1 MANPVNDRDL
11 LLQGATSRV
20 VDVTLPANVVPPA
33 LKAVTLSAPSSI
45 FRVAT
50 DGTSSPAAIVLAAN
64 LRAIAGAPT
73 MTWSVTPVGAATL
86 TGSTYGVRTLA
97 FANMAQDYCTI
108 RVEVNDGGMIYF
120 AELSFSKVRDG
131 SSGVPGRRG
140 SISTAR
146 AVTGAT
152 WSDAQALQA
161 LADLGISTP
170 LATDTVT
177 LYNASVSYAEM
188 RRYDGTAWVAAPASL
203 PGSALMDGSLGLTK
217 FASGLEPVKIVA
229 SLPTSKVSSAVFL
242 TTDSKLYRWN
252 GSAYTADVD
261 GADIVAN
268 SITSGQIQAGAV
280 TADELAASAVTAD
293 KLAARAVTADKL
305 TAGAVTTEKLLV
317 TGLGMAL
324 NPDPNTQDITAWTG
338 TGLSIIADATSPSG
352 GSALECVGF
361 GATVLSQKFPID
373 PTKNYKARLW
383 TKQQSGSSTSYGTVA
398 FYDASGAVISGTS
411 NGAGWP
417 GKGSYHYFGLVNGN
431 LPAAWTEYSISF
443 GPDETAVLPSN
454 ARFMAVGVL
463 SNYTGSGVQRLSAP
477 LVHLKTTGDMVVD
490 GSLMARHIDTEGLTI
505 KQNGQV
511 ILGAGT
517 SLPSQFVMPDGGWL
531 NSNLVPSID
540 AAATTAIWSNVSGTG
555 RPADGATAGSNLIK
569 KSVFTDGSMG
579 GWNANLACAGCY
591 GGASE
596 IQTTSRDTLEI
607 DNIFVVTPGETLY
620 AAGDVYTLN
629 SDYGATVGAAFIDA
643 AGNYISWQGAGKGP
657 REPWSRVYGT
667 LIAPA
672 NAVFG
677 IPWIQINGPGGEV
690 LPYVAYSRLYLG
702 RQQEGA
708 TVGAPTGTYVGDTLA
723 QNVESLAGAQ
733 VKADAAAN
741 WAISA
746 AQTYAAAQA
755 ELARINANAHA
766 DGIVTAAEQ
775 RSINDASAK
784 AEAARVAAV
793 NAAAADATAKASVA
807 AIGDNLFVGNLA
819 NVTGAALGA
828 GISVTEQTD
837 PRGGATAVNVLLPN
851 PLSYVYYK
859 IFNQEGRAPG
869 WYVIS
874 LKLLVAAG
882 MSIVV
887 SATDASSWDLSEY
900 KVATT
905 TSTTPTWV
913 TCVIRQYVG
922 ANSNGLDV
930 VIGAYHKG
938 APISSVPSY
947 TVVRVADLYVYAD
960 RYEGDVNATNGA
972 DWNSNLVN
980 KPKTFIVRA
989 TGGSASSTPESWW
1002 TGLRDAD
1009 TGTVFMYPGRSYI
1022 LMDFDRLGNP
1032 VGSGVYDVYGSGEYG
1047 GKTGQ
1052 DLANDLNWIATNR
1065 KGNIVVVFTADEP
1078 CNNRMSY
1085 GLPDAMYRCGAS
1097 KAIFGSSSF
1106 RFRGAYIL
1114 VGVAGCGEGNGAE
1127 IYAGAV
1133 DSDPNAWCEL
1143 TFSIQNGSLNVSGTT
1158 GSPKSVKDFDY
1169 TGALDANNT
1178 YLSGGAIYGVS
1189 GEPGTSVSNGLI
1201 GINASGELY
1210 GAGAG
1215 NGIKISNNQVY
1226 ISDGSIYGIGGGA
1239 GTKIDNSYQ
1248 AIGQNLIPNSDQ
1260 THTPCFGGL
1269 YNPNSATIE
1278 HVNSYASDRW
1288 GVDNYVISGSTTRN
1302 LSARQLGVA
1311 SGGDYGIAF
1320 DSYPT
1325 GGWGR
1330 DFGIPVV
1337 AGTRYMFSCYFASHR
1352 CRFNIGIGFWDA
1364 AGNSISYAEGVAA
1377 GPTESAANSL
1387 ERYIRVSVAAV
1398 APSGAVTVTAH
1409 IRKYNSFSWAG
1420 DSYIWYA
1427 APMLEAVSANATE
1440 PSPYMPGPAGNT
1452 RQLGY
1457 VGDLNATVGAPAG
1470 TYVGS
1475 TPAQNVESQAG
1486 AQARADAAANWAVST
1501 AQTYAAA
1508 KADLAR
1514 INAEAHADGQV
1525 SAAEQ
1530 RAIADAS
1537 NKAEAARVA
1546 AVNAAA
1552 ADATAKANVAATT
1565 ANWSGVAQRPMD
1577 ISNLIRKGTFDDG
1590 QPGAWSYAGI
1600 ENRINGGMPY
1610 AKNIYFHTRDNLEN
1624 GSDFPV
1630 TPGETIYAAAWFE
1643 TQGITDY
1650 PCYLGLRVSDAF
1662 GNVVQWLAIAGI
1674 SPNTG
1679 WRYVTGSGVI
1689 AANAASA
1696 APWVQMAGF
1705 DFPANYQWLR
1715 ASGLW
1720 LGRHAPGATVGAP
1733 AGTYV
1738 GDTLAQ
1744 NVESQSGAQYRADVA
1759 RAGAIGVAS
1768 EDASA
1773 KANWARN
1780 AAVGDVTPSINA
1792 KLNKAGDTISGRIS
1806 FAVADGM
1813 FAGSDTNNGVYFG
1826 KDGLVG
1832 RKGGANTFYINTA
1845 GDAVF
1850 SGSLDAATMNSGVI
1864 NLQHNGGWE
1873 WGYVRSHNKW
1883 WGDGQNGWVLG
1894 RHANGDT
1901 FMEMR
1906 GGSNRFWM
1914 SSWSDCGI
1922 QFPGISMTNGGL
1934 TIDQLNVINTANISG
1949 NAVTIPTSAYTDG
1962 SISLA
1967 SGYLGTQIQSVSFVS
1982 SGTFVYLAYD
1992 FFVSA
1997 TGNNQTTV
2005 TLELR
2010 IWRNSTLIRAITV
2023 ASSTSINDCIS
2034 GAFTDTP
2041 GSGAVNYQLTLVVT
2055 SANSFAGYVSKRSLF
2070 TLETKR

>member
-1 MANPVNDRDL
+1 MSDNRTDLPSPSAPNFQQRLRETVQTYLGKQGNPLDRGLTLRDL
-11 LLQGATSRV
+11 LENGIVSLKKGFTLRPGQSGTLPLNPGSAVVDAYEPDLTPPPVPTGLKAAAAISHVMVEHDAPLYSQGHGHLRTRLYGATRGAGAPAPVFSDAV
-20 VDVTLPANVVPPA
+20 EIAQFSGAIYSHPSNPATTWYFWAKWETVDGVLSPAPAGGTNGIVATTGQDVALLLDALTGEIAESQLYQGLAARINLIDDPDTTVNSVAARILTEAQARQAAITAEAATRQTADSSLAQEVATLTATINA
-33 LKAVTLSAPSSI
+33 ADTTLSAAIQGEATARANADTAEAQARETLAARVTGAEWAISSQAAQISNRYTKAETDSAISSSSQVLSAAYQAADAATLESAKSYANAGILSEQTARANADSALASDITNLGATVNTNNATLSAAIQTEATARADADAAVSRSVSTLQASAGTGGLVYNGSFANGSAEGWAGLAGVSSAPYGGLPKAYAGIQTTRDIHFPNADPSQWMACRPGDEFEVSAWVSAQAVSPRYGVGI
-45 FRVAT
+45 QYEETSGNIGTWTILDTATAPTTAKFLRGYWTAPSAARRVRFWGQIDTFGTENPWHITDVQLRRTDARTGANTAAIQTEAEVRAT
-50 DGTSSPAAIVLAAN
+50 QTGELYAKYGVKLDVNGYVTGWAVNNNGSAGDMIVLADRFAV
-64 LRAIAGAPT
+64 GAP
-73 MTWSVTPVGAATL
+73 GAGNIIPFTVN
-86 TGSTYGVRTLA
+86 TNWQTINGVNVPPGTYMDAAYVKNG
-97 FANMAQDYCTI
+97 TI
-108 RVEVNDGGMIYF
+108 TNAKI
-120 AELSFSKVRDG
+120 
-131 SSGVPGRRG
+131 
-140 SISTAR
+140 
-146 AVTGAT
+146 
-152 WSDAQALQA
+152 
-161 LADLGISTP
+161 ADLAVDDAKITN
-170 LATDTVT
+170 L
-177 LYNASVSYAEM
+177 SV
-188 RRYDGTAWVAAPASL
+188 G
-203 PGSALMDGSLGLTK
+203 
-217 FASGLEPVKIVA
+217 
-229 SLPTSKVSSAVFL
+229 
-242 TTDSKLYRWN
+242 
-252 GSAYTADVD
+252 
-261 GADIVAN
+261 
-268 SITSGQIQAGAV
+268 
-280 TADELAASAVTAD
+280 
-293 KLAARAVTADKL
+293 KL
-305 TAGAVTTEKLLV
+305 TAGSLSVGEWIASSDFVSGQQGWAIWGNGHAE
-317 TGLGMAL
+317 LGAACIRGQL
-324 NPDPNTQDITAWTG
+324 A
-338 TGLSIIADATSPSG
+338 A
-352 GSALECVGF
+352 
-361 GATVLSQKFPID
+361 SQI
-373 PTKNYKARLW
+373 N
-383 TKQQSGSSTSYGTVA
+383 
-398 FYDASGAVISGTS
+398 
-411 NGAGWP
+411 
-417 GKGSYHYFGLVNGN
+417 
-431 LPAAWTEYSISF
+431 
-443 GPDETAVLPSN
+443 
-454 ARFMAVGVL
+454 
-463 SNYTGSGVQRLSAP
+463 
-477 LVHLKTTGDMVVD
+477 
-490 GSLMARHIDTEGLTI
+490 TEGLTI

-511 ILGAGT
+511 ILGAGVL
-517 SLPSQFVMPDGGWL
+517 LPAQFVTPDGGWL
-531 NSNLVPSID
+531 NINLIPSIN
-540 AAATTAIWSNVSGTG
+540 AAATTANWGGVSG
-555 RPADGATAGSNLIK
+555 
-569 KSVFTDGSMG
+569 
-579 GWNANLACAGCY
+579 
-591 GGASE
+591 
-596 IQTTSRDTLEI
+596 
-607 DNIFVVTPGETLY
+607 
-620 AAGDVYTLN
+620 
-629 SDYGATVGAAFIDA
+629 
-643 AGNYISWQGAGKGP
+643 
-657 REPWSRVYGT
+657 
-667 LIAPA
+667 
-672 NAVFG
+672 
-677 IPWIQINGPGGEV
+677 
-690 LPYVAYSRLYLG
+690 
-702 RQQEGA
+702 
-708 TVGAPTGTYVGDTLA
+708 
-723 QNVESLAGAQ
+723 
-733 VKADAAAN
+733 
-741 WAISA
+741 
-746 AQTYAAAQA
+746 
-755 ELARINANAHA
+755 
-766 DGIVTAAEQ
+766 
-775 RSINDASAK
+775 
-784 AEAARVAAV
+784 
-793 NAAAADATAKASVA
+793 
-807 AIGDNLFVGNLA
+807 
-819 NVTGAALGA
+819 
-828 GISVTEQTD
+828 
-837 PRGGATAVNVLLPN
+837 
-851 PLSYVYYK
+851 
-859 IFNQEGRAPG
+859 
-869 WYVIS
+869 
-874 LKLLVAAG
+874 
-882 MSIVV
+882 
-887 SATDASSWDLSEY
+887 
-900 KVATT
+900 
-905 TSTTPTWV
+905 
-913 TCVIRQYVG
+913 
-922 ANSNGLDV
+922 
-930 VIGAYHKG
+930 
-938 APISSVPSY
+938 
-947 TVVRVADLYVYAD
+947 
-960 RYEGDVNATNGA
+960 
-972 DWNSNLVN
+972 
-980 KPKTFIVRA
+980 KPKTFTVRA
-989 TGGSASSTPESWW
+989 YGNGYSAPPGWW
-1002 TGLRDAD
+1002 NGLRNVD
-1009 TGTVFMYPGRSYI
+1009 TEAVVAGSQRSYTM
-1022 LMDFDRLGNP
+1022 MDFDRAGNP
-1032 VGSGVYDVYGSGEYG
+1032 VHIGYYDVYGVGEIG

-1052 DLANDLNWIATNR
+1052 NLADDLNYIATYR

-1078 CNNRMSY
+1078 FLNRMSY
-1085 GLPDAMYRCGAS
+1085 GLPEAMYRCGAS

-1106 RFRGAYIL
+1106 RFHGAYIL

-1127 IYAGAV
+1127 IYAGTV
-1133 DSDPNAWCEL
+1133 NTDPNSWCEL
-1143 TFSIQNGSLNVSGTT
+1143 TFSIQNGSLNVSGMT
-1158 GSPKSVKDFDY
+1158 GSPKSVRDFDY

-1269 YNPNSATIE
+1269 YNPNSAMIE

-1311 SGGDYGIAF
+1311 SGGDSGIAF
-1320 DSYPT
+1320 DTYPT

-1577 ISNLIRKGTFDDG
+1577 ISNLIRKGVFDDG
-1590 QPGAWSYAGI
+1590 HPGTWTHAGI

-1850 SGSLDAATMNSGVI
+1850 SGSIDAATMNSGVI
-1864 NLQHNGGWE
+1864 NLQHNGGWD
-1873 WGYVRSHNKW
+1873 WGYVRSNGKW
-1883 WGDGQNGWVLG
+1883 WTDGQNGWVLA
-1894 RHANGDT
+1894 RHADGST

-1914 SSWSDCGI
+1914 SSWNDCGI

-1934 TIDQLNVINTANISG
+1934 TISQANVIDTLQLAG
-1949 NAVTIPTSAYTDG
+1949 NAVTVSNQAAGTARSVSTTLTIPANTTMAITAVGSVESFISEDSAFYNWSVPMM
-1962 SISLA
+1962 SISIDGVGISDAHQYRVLA
-1967 SGYLGTQIQSVSFVS
+1967 EGENWTDYTIYATSLSYGRSITNS
-1982 SGTFVYLAYD
+1982 SA
-1992 FFVSA
+1992 SPI
-1997 TGNNQTTV
+1997 TV
-2005 TLELR
+2005 T
-2010 IWRNSTLIRAITV
+2010 ITV
-2023 ASSTSINDCIS
+2023 TGALESVGASKSIT
-2034 GAFTDTP
+2034 AF
-2041 GSGAVNYQLTLVVT
+2041 G
-2055 SANSFAGYVSKRSLF
+2055 FKR
-2070 TLETKR
+2070 